1 MPGVGGDHLGSC
13 TEANDMASALAAS
26 PEQGS
31 VGQRPCMKKAALV
44 LSLGQELAPHFAFCE
59 WAQVAGPTISSSELN
74 REGLPS
80 VQFLSVH
87 HLFQSV
93 I

>member
-1 MPGVGGDHLGSC
+1 MAGVGGGHLGNC
-13 TEANDMASALAAS
+13 TEANDMASALAVS

-31 VGQRPCMKKAALV
+31 RGQRPCMRKAALI
-44 LSLGQELAPHFAFCE
+44 LPHFAFCE
-59 WAQVAGPTISSSELN
+59 WAQVAGPDISFSELS
-74 REGLPS
+74 REGFPS
-80 VQFLSVH
+80 IQFPSVH

>member
-1 MPGVGGDHLGSC
+1 MAGVGGDHLGNF
-13 TEANDMASALAAS
+13 TEPNDMASALAAS

-31 VGQRPCMKKAALV
+31 MGQRPGMRKAALI
-44 LSLGQELAPHFAFCE
+44 LSLEQGLAPHFAFCE
-59 WAQVAGPTISSSELN
+59 WAQVAGPAMSSSELN
-74 REGLPS
+74 REGFPS
-80 VQFLSVH
+80 IQFLSVH